1 MLHARRKRTDA
12 LAKGNAFLAEG
23 QKGLARDCFV
33 KGVDVT
39 PEMAYQLIKVRAYSE
54 ISLSSLDSLTDL
66 PSIRLSVA
74 KAFKCDVRLPPSS
87 DPLS

>member
-1 MLHARRKRTDA
+1 MPRGSGRLELTWRPYRRRSDA

-39 PEMAYQLIKVRAYSE
+39 PEMAYQLIKVCFPV
-54 ISLSSLDSLTDL
+54 LPDSQHLL
-66 PSIRLSVA
+66 M
-74 KAFKCDVRLPPSS
+74 
-87 DPLS
+87 